1 MMLLQKYYNYNE
13 KIVGIH
19 YKNYLMLKARNKQKN
34 NNTIKEK
41 IIFNEKILNI
51 NKKPEKNSEKEF
63 SIKNLSSSE
72 IRDKI
77 FKELDDLKKSIK

>member
-1 MMLLQKYYNYNE
+1 
-13 KIVGIH
+13 
-19 YKNYLMLKARNKQKN
+19 MLKARNKQKN